1 MNILLRCQRFWTDV
15 ILALILGVI
24 ANLTGCAA
32 TQMGPNQ
39 VPPGKHL
46 QSIAIAPQTAAVALG
61 NNLQFS
67 ATALFSDGSKT
78 DVTGTAAWISTQPKV
93 ASMKPAG
100 MAISKTTG
108 TTSISAVYEL
118 VSAASTLTVAAPAL
132 TSIAVTP
139 QTPSLTINQSVQL
152 SAIGTLTDGT
162 TQDLS
167 NVVK

>member
-1 MNILLRCQRFWTDV
+1 MNVLLRCQRFWTGV
-15 ILALILGVI
+15 TFALIFGVI

-93 ASMKPAG
+93 ASMNPAG

-108 TTSISAVYEL
+108 TTSISAVYES
-118 VSAASTLTVAAPAL
+118 VSASIHSYCRSACPDFNCSDASDAFFDHQPVRSTECNRNFNGRHN
-132 TSIAVTP
+132 SG
-139 QTPSLTINQSVQL
+139 SFKC
-152 SAIGTLTDGT
+152 G
-162 TQDLS
+162 
-167 NVVK
+167 